1 MFDILTNSLIFRP
14 PVMEPHIKFRKDSKN
29 SWLRTVTGND
39 IHCMLVCP
47 FDKDTSI
54 QDFERTEKLL
64 IYFHGNAE
72 DVHTSKSYCQWLA
85 DNLQFNLLTCDYPGY
100 GFSTGSASESAMNDA
115 GMTLLEF
122 ALSDLHHKMN
132 EIIIVGKS
140 LGSVPAIY
148 TASQAVSYDLGG
160 LVLIAP
166 VASGVRCLTASD
178 KIPEFFLH
186 KLDPLILPSITRIQT
201 VCCPIQFIH
210 GSNDDVVPV
219 SNTHA
224 LIAVLHSP
232 CLTKP
237 LFVKASH
244 NNIESEYSD
253 QFLNTIKSFIE
264 KCTERSLSKCEYE

>member
-1 MFDILTNSLIFRP
+1 MLTNSFIFRP

-29 SWLRTVTGND
+29 S
-39 IHCMLVCP
+39 
-47 FDKDTSI
+47 
-54 QDFERTEKLL
+54 EKLL

-85 DNLQFNLLTCDYPGY
+85 DSTQFNLITCDYPGY
-100 GFSTGSASESAMNDA
+100 GFSTGSTSESGMNDA

-122 ALSDLHHKMN
+122 ALSDLNHQMN
-132 EIIIVGKS
+132 QIIIVGKS

-166 VASGVRCLTASD
+166 VASGIRCLTASNN
-178 KIPEFFLH
+178 IPEFFLH
-186 KLDPLILPSITRIQT
+186 RLDPLILPSITRIQN

-210 GSNDDVVPV
+210 GSKDDVVPV

-224 LIAVLHSP
+224 LMAVLHCP

-237 LFVKASH
+237 LFVNASH
-244 NNIESEYSD
+244 NNIESVCGNL
-253 QFLNTIKSFIE
+253 FINTIKSFIQ
-264 KCTERSLSKCEYE
+264 KCTERSLSKSEYQ